1 MGEVVEDCGWEDFS
15 GEAAADAAAA
25 ALSSSLEVD
34 SGFGDEEDRR
44 FKE

>member
-1 MGEVVEDCGWEDFS
+1 MVEDCGWEDFS

-25 ALSSSLEVD
+25 DLSSLEVD